1 MDTKGIKV
9 VILAGGLGTRIAE
22 ESDVKPKPMIEIG
35 GKPLIHYIMEHYA
48 KFGFKDFIICVGY
61 KGEMI
66 REYFNDLKYRSSK
79 SLYDF
84 TENESAKSYAN
95 PNNWTISIID
105 TGLDTF
111 TGGRLKRVSHL
122 LGDTFFMTY
131 GDGVSTVN
139 IEKQLAFHK
148 SHDKLATILAVHPP
162 SRFAV
167 LKIDSNNK
175 VVRFREKPKSEVGW
189 VNGGFFILQNKVIEL
204 IADDNTIWERTPLE
218 QLTEDGELVAF
229 RHTGFWQALDT
240 IHDKR
245 LLEQAY
251 IQRIGPWLDN

>member
-1 MDTKGIKV
+1 
-9 VILAGGLGTRIAE
+9 
-22 ESDVKPKPMIEIG
+22 
-35 GKPLIHYIMEHYA
+35 
-48 KFGFKDFIICVGY
+48 
-61 KGEMI
+61 
-66 REYFNDLKYRSSK
+66 
-79 SLYDF
+79 
-84 TENESAKSYAN
+84 
-95 PNNWTISIID
+95 
-105 TGLDTF
+105 
-111 TGGRLKRVSHL
+111 
-122 LGDTFFMTY
+122 
-131 GDGVSTVN
+131 
-139 IEKQLAFHK
+139 
-148 SHDKLATILAVHPP
+148 VHPP